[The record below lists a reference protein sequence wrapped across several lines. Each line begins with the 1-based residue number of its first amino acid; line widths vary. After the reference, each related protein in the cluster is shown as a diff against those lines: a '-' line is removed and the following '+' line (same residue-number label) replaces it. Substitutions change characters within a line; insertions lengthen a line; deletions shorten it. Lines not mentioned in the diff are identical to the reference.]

1 MGPYLR
7 FNKVGFLK
15 IYIPFLFAFFIL
27 KCSFSQNLNLN
38 SFAKSINENELKSLI
53 YVYASD
59 FFKGRETGKLGQKR
73 AVKFISE
80 YYESLKIKEAI
91 GTESYLQRMKLNISG
106 DIVQTENV
114 VAVIEGSEKPNEYI
128 IISSHLDHEGEKNGE
143 IYNGADDNAS
153 GTVGVLK
160 IAEAF
165 QNAVQKGYRPK
176 RSVIFL
182 HLTGEEKG
190 LLGSKFYTD
199 NPLYPLENTIVNLN
213 IDMIGR
219 IDPRHKNNME
229 RYIYLI
235 GTDLL
240 SSELHKVSES
250 TNNNTT
256 KLYLDY
262 KYNDIDQSEC
272 IYYRSDHFHFV
283 KNNIPAIFYF
293 NGIHEDYHKP
303 TDTAEK
309 IEYGLLKDRIKLI
322 FFTAWELAN
331 RYDKIEVDQNVD
343 YSKLINCK
351 RYLKLYNL

>member
-1 MGPYLR
+1 MGPYLQ
-7 FNKVGFLK
+7 FNKTRFLK
-15 IYIPFLFAFFIL
+15 SYIPFLFAFFIL
-27 KCSFSQNLNLN
+27 KCNFSQNLNLN
-38 SFAKSINENELKSLI
+38 SFTKNINENELKSLI

-59 FFKGRETGKLGQKR
+59 FFKGRETGKIGQKR

-91 GTESYLQRMKLNISG
+91 GTENYLQRMKLNISG

-114 VAVIEGSEKPNEYI
+114 VAVIEGSEKPNEYV

-153 GTVGVLK
+153 GTIAVLK

-165 QNAVQKGYRPK
+165 QNAVLSGYRPK
-176 RSVIFL
+176 RSIVFL

-199 NPLYPLENTIVNLN
+199 NPLYPLENTVVNLN

-219 IDPRHKNNME
+219 IDPIHKNNVE
-229 RYIYLI
+229 RYLYLI

-250 TNNNTT
+250 TNNNTI

-331 RYDKIEVDQNVD
+331 RYNKIEVDKNVD
-343 YSKLINCK
+343 YSKLINCS

>member
-1 MGPYLR
+1 MGPYLQS
-7 FNKVGFLK
+7 NKVGFLK
-15 IYIPFLFAFFIL
+15 KNTYFFIACFFACNL
-27 KCSFSQNLNLN
+27 FSQSLKLN
-38 SFAKSINENELKSLI
+38 SFTNNINEDELKSLI
-53 YVYASD
+53 YVYSSD

-80 YYESLKIKEAI
+80 YYESLNIKEAN
-91 GTESYLQRMKLNISG
+91 GTEKYFQKMELNISG
-106 DIVQTENV
+106 NVVQTENV
-114 VAVIEGSEKPNEYI
+114 VAFIEGSEKPNEYI
-128 IISSHLDHEGEKNGE
+128 IISSHLDHEGEKNGV

-160 IAEAF
+160 VAEAF
-165 QNAVQKGYRPK
+165 QNAVLSGYRPK
-176 RSVIFL
+176 RSLIFL

-199 NPLYPLENTIVNLN
+199 NPLYPLESTVVNLN

-219 IDPRHKNNME
+219 IDPRHKNNVE
-229 RYIYLI
+229 RYVYLI
-235 GTDLL
+235 GTNLL
-240 SSELHKVSES
+240 SSELHEVSES
-250 TNNNTT
+250 TNKNTT

-262 KYNDIDQSEC
+262 EYNDIDQSEC

-293 NGIHEDYHKP
+293 NGLHEDYHKP

-309 IEYGLLKDRIKLI
+309 IEYELLKDRIKLI

-331 RYDKIEVDQNVD
+331 RNESIKVDKNVD
-343 YSKLINCK
+343 YSELVNCR

>member
-1 MGPYLR
+1 M
-7 FNKVGFLK
+7 N
-15 IYIPFLFAFFIL
+15 
-27 KCSFSQNLNLN
+27 
-38 SFAKSINENELKSLI
+38 
-53 YVYASD
+53 
-59 FFKGRETGKLGQKR
+59 
-73 AVKFISE
+73 
-80 YYESLKIKEAI
+80 
-91 GTESYLQRMKLNISG
+91 LNISG
-106 DIVQTENV
+106 NIVETENV
-114 VAVIEGSEKPNEYI
+114 VSVIEGSEKPNEYI
-128 IISSHLDHEGEKNGE
+128 IISSHLDHEGEKNGV
-143 IYNGADDNAS
+143 IYNGADDNGS
-153 GTVGVLK
+153 GTIGVLK

-165 QNAVQKGYRPK
+165 QNAILLGFRPK
-176 RSVIFL
+176 RSIVFL

-219 IDPRHKNNME
+219 IDPRHKNNIE

-235 GTDLL
+235 GTNLL
-240 SSELHKVSES
+240 SSELHEVSEL
-250 TNNNTT
+250 TNKNTT
-256 KLYLDY
+256 NLYLDY

-293 NGIHEDYHKP
+293 NGVHEDYHKP
-303 TDTAEK
+303 TDTVEK
-309 IEYGLLKDRIKLI
+309 IEYELLKDRIKLI

-331 RYDKIEVDQNVD
+331 RNKSIEVDKNVD

>member
-15 IYIPFLFAFFIL
+15 IYIPLLFAFFIL

-80 YYESLKIKEAI
+80 YYESLKIKEAM

-165 QNAVQKGYRPK
+165 QNAVQSGHRPK

-219 IDPRHKNNME
+219 IDPRHKNNIK

-256 KLYLDY
+256 KLFLDY